1 MCPLER
7 GFVSIQ
13 SVHYWIVLVYALHAV
28 WDTNIIPLTSTIAKV
43 EVQITC
49 FLGPVFQHPVLLISN
64 QNNIA
69 AVDSGEPGL
78 EYEGQSLA
86 VQRASSPHSEQN
98 VVPTLL
104 IISWS
109 LVQRSFHV
117 ALGWFLPQ
125 HCAVDFTFIAGS
137 GGLR

>member
-1 MCPLER
+1 ML
-7 GFVSIQ
+7 
-13 SVHYWIVLVYALHAV
+13 
-28 WDTNIIPLTSTIAKV
+28 STRYGTQILFPWQVPYIAKV

-49 FLGPVFQHPVLLISN
+49 FLGPVFQHPVLLISD

-78 EYEGQSLA
+78 KYEGQSLA
-86 VQRASSPHSEQN
+86 VQRASSPHGEQN

-104 IISWS
+104 RISWS
-109 LVQRSFHV
+109 FYRSFHV